1 MCGIFARSTFPKDSE
16 VDPIMPESLGTREMR
31 CRAPPLSRG
40 AGRSDRSRDRDTT
53 HAGSCRFQPP
63 RGRGRRFTS
72 RRYHI
77 GSPGRC
83 GPWNVLATDQA
94 TLVYVVEMV
103 HGEIS
108 IDHQTNPM
116 QELSAK
122 SGAQPYSSLSPPLGV
137 LWIYRGNLD
146 ERSID
151 DPFDTFVLLF

>member
-1 MCGIFARSTFPKDSE
+1 VIEIR
-16 VDPIMPESLGTREMR
+16 RMR
-31 CRAPPLSRG
+31 A
-40 AGRSDRSRDRDTT
+40 
-53 HAGSCRFQPP
+53 CRFQPP